1 MSASVGADVRIGRR
15 RCPQRSA
22 QMSASVD
29 ADVRNGRRRCP
40 QRSARMYQGAQW
52 SVHLSGGAA
61 VSAAPT
67 KQSAHFLLGWRTS
80 CLVGALLGWCTSWLV
95 HLRQVHPLSVP
106 PWCPLGKAKC
116 TVVVLA
122 YAELAVDKAHEL
134 HSGEE
139 AEAAI
144 RLAVDSVVEDVA
156 QTLLAHAELR
166 DEDIVAA

>member
-1 MSASVGADVRIGRR
+1 MLYFHVTH
-15 RCPQRSA
+15 RST

-40 QRSARMYQGAQW
+40 QRSAQMSATVDADVRNDRRRCTRGCSSLCCTNKAVGALLAW
-52 SVHLSGGAA
+52 LV
-61 VSAAPT
+61 
-67 KQSAHFLLGWRTS
+67 HFLLGWRTS
-80 CLVGALLGWCTSWLV
+80 YLVGALLTWLV
-95 HLRQVHPLSVP
+95 HLRQVHPLSVHP

-116 TVVVLA
+116 AVVVLA
-122 YAELAVDKAHEL
+122 HAELAVDKAHEL
-134 HSGEE
+134 HGGEE

-156 QTLLAHAELR
+156 QALLAHAELR

>member
-1 MSASVGADVRIGRR
+1 MLYFHITH
-15 RCPQRSA
+15 RST

-29 ADVRNGRRRCP
+29 ADVP
-40 QRSARMYQGAQW
+40 
-52 SVHLSGGAA
+52 GGAA

-67 KQSAHFLLGWRTS
+67 KQSVHFLLGRCTSYLVGALLTWLAHFLLGWRTS
-80 CLVGALLGWCTSWLV
+80 YLVGALETSA
-95 HLRQVHPLSVP
+95 P
-106 PWCPLGKAKC
+106 PWCPLGEAKC
-116 TVVVLA
+116 AVVVLA

-139 AEAAI
+139 AEATV

>member
-1 MSASVGADVRIGRR
+1 MSATVG
-15 RCPQRSA
+15 
-22 QMSASVD
+22 

-40 QRSARMYQGAQW
+40 YRSTQMSQGVQ
-52 SVHLSGGAA
+52 
-61 VSAAPT
+61 
-67 KQSAHFLLGWRTS
+67 QSLLHQQSSRYTS
-80 CLVGALLGWCTSWLV
+80 YLVGALLTWLV
-95 HLRQVHPLSVP
+95 HLRQVHPLSA
-106 PWCPLGKAKC
+106 PLGKAEGA
-116 TVVVLA
+116 VVVFA
-122 YAELAVDKAHEL
+122 DTELAVDKAHEL